1 MICNRVEL
9 KMFSFKRINLD
20 YSYPTLSSFYMDNF
34 RSLLPFDVLIS
45 WPWRIWPP
53 TYTKGVQNVFMIFIR
68 SNPTKDFL
76 PRCICYVWV
85 SMNIYS
91 YIELKLRIVV
101 YKKRWRVWY
110 NKYYFGDYAWMG
122 YYTIEWRILKADCK
136 IRETF

>member
-1 MICNRVEL
+1 MNLLQIHLKHTYDASMICNRVEL

-34 RSLLPFDVLIS
+34 RSLLPFYMLIS
-45 WPWRIWPP
+45 WPWRMWPP
-53 TYTKGVQNVFMIFIR
+53 TYIRGVQNVFMIFIT

-101 YKKRWRVWY
+101 SDLNKKRWRVWLK
-110 NKYYFGDYAWMG
+110 KYYFWPYASMC
-122 YYTIEWRILKADCK
+122 Y
-136 IRETF
+136 